1 MKLTRM
7 AAALGALIMS
17 LGLASTAMAT
27 HVTPTPISDD
37 NNPTCSD
44 FGAWL
49 EVKKDPPT
57 AGTITVAGFGTIT
70 VSGVENN
77 SFDWSSTFGID
88 AVLVKAGDDKHNLY
102 IYNPESMGDT
112 DLVPQAGSGNGISH
126 ISFCYDADAPTP
138 TPTPTPLP
146 SPSPTQF
153 EAPTPTPTPT
163 PEATPTP
170 TPDATPTPT
179 PTPTPGA
186 PTPTPTPEE
195 SVGAVTDTPTLP
207 PTDTFGGDSAAPGSS
222 TLAVLLVV
230 LAGTVAS
237 ALVLTPH
244 RSRRRR

>member
-7 AAALGALIMS
+7 VAALGALILS

-44 FGAWL
+44 FGNWL
-49 EVKKDPPT
+49 EVKDESPSN
-57 AGTITVAGFGTIT
+57 GTIDVPDFGTIT
-70 VSGVENN
+70 ISNFANN
-77 SFDWSSTFGID
+77 AFDWSSDFGID

-112 DLVPQAGSGNGISH
+112 GLTAQAGSGNGISH

-138 TPTPTPLP
+138 TPTP
-146 SPSPTQF
+146 SPTQF

-170 TPDATPTPT
+170 TPEATPTPT